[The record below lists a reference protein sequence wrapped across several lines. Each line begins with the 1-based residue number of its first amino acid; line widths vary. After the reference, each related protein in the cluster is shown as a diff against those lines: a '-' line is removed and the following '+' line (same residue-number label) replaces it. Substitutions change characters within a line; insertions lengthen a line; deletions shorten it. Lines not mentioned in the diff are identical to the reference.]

1 MAAAHDI
8 ITEVAFPFTREGPR
22 NLLAKASAL
31 RRANKHAWSMFFEQM
46 EAVQELRANLED
58 VREPLRCLAN
68 AVPAVV
74 GAESKPRPK
83 RDADDLQ
90 TPKDEQPVPEG
101 AYITRYKGDCYV
113 CDASWTAGATVA
125 KHRRLQN
132 KQVVCTG
139 CANAVVPCTICGSE
153 RSLLGR
159 GSQPLPRN
167 IAEAEE
173 RDLLV
178 CR

>member
-1 MAAAHDI
+1 M
-8 ITEVAFPFTREGPR
+8 
-22 NLLAKASAL
+22 
-31 RRANKHAWSMFFEQM
+31 
-46 EAVQELRANLED
+46 
-58 VREPLRCLAN
+58 
-68 AVPAVV
+68 VPAKV

-83 RDADDLQ
+83 RDTDDLQ

-132 KQVVCTG
+132 KQVVCIG

-167 IAEAEE
+167 PAEAEE

-178 CR
+178 CSSTQPTRRTRVAYVGG